1 MAYRERIV
9 EEPVVE
15 RETVVV
21 ERGSAGGLVAA
32 IALLIA
38 VVAILAYLGMLPIS
52 TKPLSPGGR
61 GRTRSRSEWGGEG
74 LARQAHAPTPLPG
87 CFAARPSPAR
97 GEGQHVGVTATS
109 PDS

>member
-9 EEPVVE
+9 EEPAVE

-38 VVAILAYLGMLPIS
+38 VVAVLAYLGMLPI
-52 TKPLSPGGR
+52 
-61 GRTRSRSEWGGEG
+61 
-74 LARQAHAPTPLPG
+74 
-87 CFAARPSPAR
+87 
-97 GEGQHVGVTATS
+97 
-109 PDS
+109 